1 MAKHSKFS
9 PSGAPRWLRCPASI
23 RLSEGFPDTTNP
35 ASERGTDIHAQ
46 AEHVLLGEDGP
57 GPFPEHADYAVSYA
71 DYVSALIGE
80 DDELYV
86 ERCLSFKT
94 WAPEGFGTAD
104 VVIVPRVT
112 GVARIVDLKT
122 GRIPVSATTEQ
133 LLVYACALLET
144 FPDRMI
150 TSVEVHVWQNGR
162 TDKISYCRVELL
174 EFAVK
179 VLAPA
184 AKAAL
189 DPETKAVAGEKQC
202 EWCKARFTCT
212 ARAIDALQGAGE
224 LMGSADLAR
233 VLPVAK
239 KFDAWLKDL
248 ETVAMERLV
257 NGGSIAGYKLVKGQT
272 RRRWRDDAL
281 EMIEQAGMA
290 DLLTERKLV
299 TVTAAEK
306 LLGKREAASLMDAAT
321 ERPAGSP
328 VLVTDDDPRPRIV
341 AGGQSFEDF

>member
-23 RLSEGFPDTTNP
+23 RLSEGFPDTANP
-35 ASERGTDIHAQ
+35 ASQRGTDIHAQ
-46 AEHVLLGEDGP
+46 AEHILLAEDGP
-57 GPFPEHADYAVSYA
+57 GPFPEHHEIAAAYAN
-71 DYVSALIGE
+71 YVRSLIGE

-86 ERCLSFKT
+86 ERTLSFRR
-94 WAPEGFGTAD
+94 WAPDGFGTAD
-104 VVIVPRVT
+104 AVIVPRES
-112 GVARIVDLKT
+112 GPAQIVDLKT
-122 GRIPVSATTEQ
+122 GRVWVDATTEQ

-144 FPDRMI
+144 FPDRFI
-150 TSVEVHVWQNGR
+150 TEVKVHVWQNGK
-162 TDKISYCRVELL
+162 TSTCLYHRVELQ
-174 EFAVK
+174 EFAIR

-189 DPETKAVAGEKQC
+189 DPETKPVAGEKQC

-212 ARAIDALQGAGE
+212 ARAIDALQDAGE

-233 VLPVAK
+233 VLPAAK
-239 KFDAWLKDL
+239 KFEGWLTDV
-248 ETVAMERLV
+248 EQVAMERLV
-257 NGGSIAGYKLVKGQT
+257 NGGSIAGYKLVEGQT

-281 EMIEQAGMA
+281 DLIEQAGMA

>member
-23 RLSEGFPDTTNP
+23 RLSEGFPETTNP
-35 ASERGTDIHAQ
+35 ASQRGTEIHAQ
-46 AEHVLLGEDGP
+46 AEHVLLNEPGD
-57 GPFPEHADYAVSYA
+57 GPFPDHSAHAAEYAN
-71 DYVSALIGE
+71 YVRALMGD

-189 DPETKAVAGEKQC
+189 DPETKPVAGEKQC
-202 EWCKARFTCT
+202 EWCKARFTCA

-224 LMGSADLAR
+224 LFGGSDLSV
-233 VLPVAK
+233 VLPAAK
-239 KFDAWLKDL
+239 KFDGWLKDV
-248 ETVAMERLV
+248 EQVAMERLAQ
-257 NGGSIAGYKLVKGQT
+257 GIAIAGFKLVEGDTKSVWREDAQT
-272 RRRWRDDAL
+272 VLGELGIDPEVFLERRMRTITEVKKAVGKEMAAL
-281 EMIEQAGMA
+281 VQG
-290 DLLTERKLV
+290 
-299 TVTAAEK
+299 
-306 LLGKREAASLMDAAT
+306 AT
-321 ERPAGSP
+321 TKPAGKP
-328 VLVTDDDPRPRIV
+328 RLTTEDDPRKDLN
-341 AGGQSFEDF
+341 DF

>member
-9 PSGAPRWLRCPASI
+9 PSGASRWIRCPASI
-23 RLSEGFPDTTNP
+23 RISEAFQDTTNP
-35 ASERGTDIHAQ
+35 ASERGTEIHAQ
-46 AEHVLLGEDGP
+46 AEHILRGEDGP
-57 GPFPEHADYAVSYA
+57 GPYPEHQEYASVYA
-71 DYVSALIGE
+71 NYIRSLVDE

-86 ERCLSFKT
+86 EKCLSFRS
-94 WAPEGFGTAD
+94 WAPGGFGTAD
-104 VVIVPRVT
+104 AVIVPERC
-112 GVARIVDLKT
+112 GRAKIGDLKT
-122 GRIPVSATTEQ
+122 GRRLVDATTEQ
-133 LLVYACALLET
+133 MTVYAVALLET

-150 TSVEVHVWQNGR
+150 TEVEVHIWQNGR
-162 TDKISYCRVELL
+162 VSTCLYTRVELQ
-174 EFAVK
+174 EFAVRI
-179 VLAPA
+179 LAPA

-189 DPETKAVAGEKQC
+189 DPETKPVAGEKQC

-212 ARAIDALQGAGE
+212 ARAIDALSGAGE

-239 KFDAWLKDL
+239 QFDGWLKDI
-248 ETVAMERLV
+248 ETVAMDRLV
-257 NGGSIAGYKLVKGQT
+257 NGGSIAGYKLVEGQT

-306 LLGKREAASLMDAAT
+306 LLGKREAAPIMDAAT

-328 VLVTDDDPRPRIV
+328 VLVTEDDPRPGIA
-341 AGGQSFEDF
+341 AGGQSIEDF